1 MFHESEYIVIIVDN
15 VWNFFIMKYKGV
27 QHGSNLKIAGFM
39 HVHGKKNG
47 LRIGDNVKI
56 WSKASVNPTSGF
68 NHSSFRTEQKG
79 SIEIGNNVGLS
90 HVNITSYESIIIED
104 NVRIGSGVKIWDTD
118 FHSLDYEDRINED
131 RHIKSKPIRVCEGA
145 FIGACSIILKG
156 VTIGRH
162 SIIGAGSVVTK
173 DVPDGEIWA
182 GNPAQFIRR
191 IESVEVLSDGNCTTN
206 KQL

>member
-1 MFHESEYIVIIVDN
+1 MITVDN

-27 QHGSNLKIAGFM
+27 RHGFNLKIAGFM

-47 LRIGDNVKI
+47 LQIGDNVKI

-68 NHSSFRTEQKG
+68 NQSSFRTEEKG
-79 SIEIGNNVGLS
+79 NIQIGNNVGLS
-90 HVNITSYESIIIED
+90 HVNITSYESVIIED

-131 RHIKSKPIRVCEGA
+131 RRIKSKPIRVCEGA

-191 IESVEVLSDGNCTTN
+191 IEGREGLLYGDCTTD
-206 KQL
+206 K

>member
-1 MFHESEYIVIIVDN
+1 
-15 VWNFFIMKYKGV
+15 
-27 QHGSNLKIAGFM
+27 M

-47 LRIGDNVKI
+47 LQIGDNVKI

-68 NHSSFRTEQKG
+68 NQSSFRTEEKG
-79 SIEIGNNVGLS
+79 NIQIGNNVGLS
-90 HVNITSYESIIIED
+90 HVNITSYESVIIED

-131 RHIKSKPIRVCEGA
+131 RRIKSKPIRVCEGA

-191 IESVEVLSDGNCTTN
+191 IEGREGLLYGDCTTD
-206 KQL
+206 K